1 MLRALDYKKLRRKVN
16 ISSKGWNIIKE
27 KHPLKT
33 LIGQDR
39 ALQALEFGIGNK
51 SRGFN
56 IYVSGYP
63 GSGKRAAINHFLAE
77 KAKSEICP
85 GDWCYVNNF
94 KEAYCPKKLG
104 LEKGGALVF
113 KNEIAK
119 LIEEAQ
125 IALLKAFDSKEYA
138 NKRQDIFD
146 EFQEKEVGLFQ
157 DIYEKAS
164 ANNFAISRTP
174 IEINVVPIDDAGDP
188 ISDKSFL
195 KLSKKK
201 QDKIIEKRDMLLMEF
216 NALLRQNRELDKER
230 KEAVIQLENDVA
242 LYAIES
248 LLEELKGKYK
258 KNHDVIEY
266 LEDVKNDII
275 ENLGEFIKV
284 SNHKNRITS
293 SPMHQFL
300 EYEINIITDNSD
312 TNGAPIMME
321 LNPTYNNLFGKVE
334 QESDMGT
341 LLTNFTLIRGGAL
354 HRANGG
360 YLIIP
365 LRELL
370 MNYFAWDGLKRAL
383 QNNEIVIEDASER
396 FGFLSTKSLKPDPIP
411 LNAKIILLGS
421 PRLYYLLYNWDEDFK
436 ELFKVKAEF
445 DVSMDYSAS
454 NAKDFASVI
463 FKIQNE
469 NNLLPLDHKAI
480 SHLIEQS
487 CRIAKDQNK
496 ISIRFGELSDIL
508 HEANYYAQLKS
519 HDQIT
524 SDEIAKAI
532 EAKYYR
538 SNLIQEK
545 IIEMIEH
552 NTLMIDLEGSKIG
565 QINGISVL
573 DLGDFMFGHPNKI
586 TVNVASGR
594 SGLIDIERESKLGGR
609 LHTKGV
615 LILSG
620 YLGEKYGQN
629 KMISLFA
636 SLVFEQS
643 YSEIEGDSASS
654 TELYAILSSLSQLPI
669 KQSIAVSGSV
679 NQKGEI
685 QPVGAINEK
694 IEGFFE
700 VCRHRGFNGEQGVMI
715 PKGNLDHLM
724 LKNEVVKAVEEGK
737 FHVWA
742 ISSIDEGIELLTG
755 VPAGKKLKRGS
766 FSKNSVHYLVDQRIE
781 ALNKTL
787 LKKTNKKNKKTF

>member
-1 MLRALDYKKLRRKVN
+1 MLRALDFKKLRRQVN
-16 ISSKGWNIIKE
+16 ISSKKWNAIKE

-77 KAKSEICP
+77 KAKGEISP

-113 KNEIAK
+113 KNEMAK

-146 EFQEKEVGLFQ
+146 EFQQKEIGLFQ

-174 IEINVVPIDDAGDP
+174 IEISVIPIDDAGNP
-188 ISDKSFL
+188 ISDKVFM

-216 NALLRQNRELDKER
+216 NALLRQNRELDNER

-242 LYAIES
+242 LYAIEA

-258 KNHDVIEY
+258 KNHDVIEH

-275 ENLGEFIKV
+275 VNLGEFLKV

-293 SPMHQFL
+293 APIHQFL

-312 TNGAPIMME
+312 TKGAPILME

-341 LLTNFTLIRGGAL
+341 LVTNFTLIRGGAL

-370 MNYFAWDGLKRAL
+370 LNYFAWDGLKRAL
-383 QNNEIVIEDASER
+383 QNNEVVIEDASER

-411 LNAKIILLGS
+411 LNVKIILLGS

-445 DVSMDYSAS
+445 DVSMDYSIA
-454 NAKDFASVI
+454 NAMDFASVI

-480 SHLIEQS
+480 SHLLEQS

-508 HEANYYAQLKS
+508 HEANYYAQLES

-524 SDEIAKAI
+524 SDEIEKAI

-545 IIEMIEH
+545 IIELIER

-594 SGLIDIERESKLGGR
+594 NGLIDIERESKLGGR

-654 TELYAILSSLSQLPI
+654 TELYAILSSLAQLPI
-669 KQSIAVSGSV
+669 KQWIAVSGSV

-700 VCRHRGFNGEQGVMI
+700 VCKHRGFNGEQGVMI

-724 LKNEVVKAVEEGK
+724 LKHEVVQAVQEGK
-737 FHVWA
+737 FHVWG
-742 ISSIDEGIELLTG
+742 ISTIDEGIELLTG
-755 VPAGKKLKRGS
+755 IPAGKKLKNGS

-781 ALNKTL
+781 ALNKIL
-787 LKKTNKKNKKTF
+787 LKNTKKKK

>member
-1 MLRALDYKKLRRKVN
+1 MLQALDFKKLRRQVN
-16 ISSKGWNIIKE
+16 ISAKSWNTIKE

-39 ALQALEFGIGNK
+39 ALQAFEFGIGNK

-63 GSGKRAAINHFLAE
+63 GSGKRAAINHFLEE
-77 KAKSEICP
+77 KAKSEISP

-94 KEAYCPKKLG
+94 KEAYYPKKLG
-104 LEKGGALVF
+104 LQKGGALIF
-113 KNEIAK
+113 KNEMAK

-138 NKRQDIFD
+138 NKRQEIFD
-146 EFQEKEVGLFQ
+146 EFQQKEIRLFQ
-157 DIYEKAS
+157 DIYQKAS
-164 ANNFAISRTP
+164 SNNFAISRTP
-174 IEINVVPIDDAGDP
+174 IEIRVIPIDDAGNP
-188 ISDKSFL
+188 ISDKTFR

-201 QDKIIEKRDMLLMEF
+201 QEKIIQTRDMLMMEF

-258 KNHDVIEY
+258 KNHEVIEH

-275 ENLGEFIKV
+275 ENLGEFLKV

-293 SPMHQFL
+293 APMHRFL

-312 TNGAPIMME
+312 TKGAPIVME

-334 QESDMGT
+334 HESDMGT

-370 MNYFAWDGLKRAL
+370 LNYFAWDGLKRAL
-383 QNNEIVIEDASER
+383 QNNEVVIEDASER

-411 LNAKIILLGS
+411 LNVKIILLGS

-445 DVSMDYSAS
+445 DVSMDYSVA
-454 NAKDFASVI
+454 NAMDFASVI

-480 SHLIEQS
+480 SHLVEQS

-508 HEANYYAQLKS
+508 HEAHHYAQLES
-519 HDQIT
+519 HNQIT
-524 SDEIAKAI
+524 SDEIAKTI

-545 IIEMIEH
+545 IIDLIDR
-552 NTLMIDLEGSKIG
+552 NTLMIELEGSKIG

-586 TVNVASGR
+586 TVNVASGKD
-594 SGLIDIERESKLGGR
+594 GLIDIERESKLGGR

-654 TELYAILSSLSQLPI
+654 AELYAILSSLSQLPI
-669 KQSIAVSGSV
+669 KQWIAVSGSV

-700 VCRHRGFNGEQGVMI
+700 VCRHRGFNGKQGVMI
-715 PKGNLDHLM
+715 PKGNMDHLM
-724 LKNEVVKAVEEGK
+724 LKHEVVQAVEEGK

-742 ISSIDEGIELLTG
+742 ISTIDEGIELLTG
-755 VPAGKKLKRGS
+755 IPAGKRLKNGS
-766 FSKNSVHYLVDQRIE
+766 FSKNSVHYLVDKRIE
-781 ALNKTL
+781 ALNKIL
-787 LKKTNKKNKKTF
+787 SKSANEKK

>member
-1 MLRALDYKKLRRKVN
+1 PMIRELDFKKLRRQVN
-16 ISSKGWNIIKE
+16 ISANIWSKIKE
-27 KHPLKT
+27 KQPLKT
-33 LIGQDR
+33 LIGQER
-39 ALQALEFGIGNK
+39 ALQAFEFGIGNK

-63 GSGKRAAINHFLAE
+63 GSGKRAAINHFLQD
-77 KAKSEICP
+77 KAKNETSP

-94 KEAYCPKKLG
+94 KEGYYPKKLG
-104 LEKGGALVF
+104 LAKGGALVF

-138 NKRQDIFD
+138 NKRQSIFD
-146 EFQEKEVGLFQ
+146 EFQQKEIGLFQ
-157 DIYEKAS
+157 DIYQKARS
-164 ANNFAISRTP
+164 NNFAISRTP
-174 IEINVVPIDDAGDP
+174 IEITVIPVDDAGNA
-188 ISDKSFL
+188 ISDDIFR
-195 KLSKKK
+195 KLDKKK
-201 QDKIIEKRDMLLMEF
+201 QEEIIEKRDKLMMEF
-216 NALLRQNRELDKER
+216 NALLRKNRELDKER
-230 KEAVIQLENDVA
+230 KETVIQLENDVA
-242 LYAIES
+242 LYAMES
-248 LLEELKGKYK
+248 LLEELKAKYK
-258 KNHDVIEY
+258 ENHEVIGY
-266 LEDVKNDII
+266 LKDVKNDII
-275 ENLGEFIKV
+275 ENLGEFLKV

-293 SPMHQFL
+293 APTHRFL
-300 EYEINIITDNSD
+300 EYEINIITDN
-312 TNGAPIMME
+312 TYTHGAPIVME

-334 QESDMGT
+334 HESDMGT
-341 LLTNFTLIRGGAL
+341 LVTNFTLIRGGAL

-370 MNYFAWDGLKRAL
+370 LNYYAWDGLKRAL
-383 QNNEIVIEDASER
+383 QNNEVVIEDASER

-411 LNAKIILLGS
+411 LNVKIILLGS

-445 DVSMDYSAS
+445 DVSMDYSAA
-454 NAKDFASVI
+454 NARDFASVI
-463 FKIQNE
+463 FKIQKE
-469 NNLLPLDHKAI
+469 NNLLPLDHVAI

-487 CRIAKDQNK
+487 CRKAKDRNK
-496 ISIRFGELSDIL
+496 ISIRFGEFSDIL
-508 HEANYYAQLKS
+508 HEAHHYAQLNSK
-519 HDQIT
+519 DQIT
-524 SDEIAKAI
+524 SDEIEKAI

-545 IIEMIEH
+545 IIDMIDRH
-552 NTLMIDLEGSKIG
+552 TLMIELGGSKIG

-586 TVNVASGR
+586 TVNVASGKN
-594 SGLIDIERESKLGGR
+594 GLIDIERESKLGGR

-629 KMISLFA
+629 KMISLSA

-654 TELYAILSSLSQLPI
+654 AELYAILSGLSQLPI
-669 KQSIAVSGSV
+669 KQWIAVSGSV

-715 PKGNLDHLM
+715 PKGNMDHLM
-724 LKNEVVKAVEEGK
+724 LKLEVVQAVKEGK

-742 ISSIDEGIELLTG
+742 ISTIDEGIELLTG
-755 VPAGKKLKRGS
+755 VPAGKRLKNGS
-766 FSKNSVHYLVDQRIE
+766 FSKDSVHYLVDQRIE
-781 ALNKTL
+781 GLNEIL
-787 LKKTNKKNKKTF
+787 LKGNSEKK

>member
-1 MLRALDYKKLRRKVN
+1 MLPALDFKQLRRQVD
-16 ISSKGWNIIKE
+16 ISAKRWDLIKG

-51 SRGFN
+51 NNGFN

-63 GSGKRAAINHFLAE
+63 GSGKRAAINHFLEE
-77 KAKSEICP
+77 KAKNEVSP

-94 KEAYCPKKLG
+94 RDSYYPKKLG
-104 LEKGGALVF
+104 LQKGGALIL
-113 KNEIAK
+113 KNEMAK

-138 NKRQDIFD
+138 NKRQGIFE
-146 EFQEKEVGLFQ
+146 EFQQKEISLFQ
-157 DIYEKAS
+157 DIYEKAH
-164 ANNFAISRTP
+164 ANNFSISRTP
-174 IEINVVPIDDAGDP
+174 IEIRVVPVDNAGNP
-188 ISDKSFL
+188 INDSIFRKM
-195 KLSKKK
+195 SKKK
-201 QDKIIEKRDMLLMEF
+201 QDEIIERRDKLMEEL

-230 KEAVIQLENDVA
+230 KNAVIQLENDVA

-258 KNHDVIEY
+258 KNSDVIEH
-266 LEDVKNDII
+266 LEAVKNDII
-275 ENLGEFIKV
+275 ENLGEFLKV

-293 SPMHQFL
+293 TPAHNFL
-300 EYEINIITDNSD
+300 EYDVNIITDNTD
-312 TNGAPIMME
+312 ADGAPIVME

-334 QESDMGT
+334 HESDMGT
-341 LLTNFTLIRGGAL
+341 LVTNFTLIRGGAL

-370 MNYFAWDGLKRAL
+370 LNYFAWDGLKRAL
-383 QNNEIVIEDASER
+383 KNNEVIIEDASER

-411 LNAKIILLGS
+411 LKVRIVLMGS
-421 PRLYYLLYNWDEDFK
+421 PWMYYLLYNWDEDFK

-445 DVSMDYSAS
+445 DTSMDYSVS
-454 NAKDFASVI
+454 NEQDFASVI

-469 NNLLPLDHKAI
+469 NSILPLDHTAI
-480 SHLIEQS
+480 SLLIEQS
-487 CRIAKDQNK
+487 CRIAEDQNK
-496 ISIRFGELSDIL
+496 ISIRFGELSNIL
-508 HEANYYAQLKS
+508 HEADHYAQLAGKN
-519 HDQIT
+519 QI
-524 SDEIAKAI
+524 SSEEIDKAI
-532 EAKYYR
+532 EAKFYR

-545 IIEMIEH
+545 IMDMIKQH
-552 NTLMIDLEGSKIG
+552 TLMIELEGSKTG
-565 QINGISVL
+565 QINGISVIN
-573 DLGDFMFGHPNKI
+573 LGDFMFGHPNKI
-586 TVNVASGR
+586 TVNVASGKE
-594 SGLIDIERESKLGGR
+594 GLIDIEREAKLGGP

-620 YLGEKYGQN
+620 FLGEKYGQN
-629 KMISLFA
+629 KAISLFA

-654 TELYAILSSLSQLPI
+654 AELYAILSALSQLPI

-700 VCRHRGFNGEQGVMI
+700 VCRQRGFNDEQGVMI
-715 PKGNLDHLM
+715 PKGNMDHLM
-724 LKNEVVKAVEEGK
+724 LKHEVVKAVEEGR
-737 FHVWA
+737 FHIWA
-742 ISSIDEGIELLTG
+742 ISTIDEGIELLTG
-755 VPAGKKLKRGS
+755 RPAGRRLKNGS
-766 FSKNSVHYLVDQRIE
+766 FSKNSVHYLVDKRIE
-781 ALNKTL
+781 SLNKILT
-787 LKKTNKKNKKTF
+787 KNNKNKD